1 MLLAACTGIV
11 AGGASAREGAIWGVA
26 DRQRAERLVE
36 NIEICRRLWS
46 EDGVTFKGKF
56 RSFEGITVQPRPVQR
71 PCPIWIAS
79 NPSPAAL
86 KPAMLDRAL
95 QRVARLADGWM
106 TVQLFPGALKAN
118 WTKIAESLRQEGR
131 DPAVFP
137 TMAYHNVNLNPDRQA
152 ALAETKRFLD
162 EYYGPVFSPPMVESW
177 TAAGTPEQ
185 CVEHLRALMR
195 DGARTITLRIT
206 SWQQEEQFKR
216 LVGEVSRAS
225 PRPDRR
231 MLTAP
236 STDDRAGLRPIAL
249 QRGQHVAGIEIQLS
263 MPRLVRQ
270 KSRGGNCTGAT
281 APSRNSRSSGEV
293 FNNAWAPPRVMA
305 VRVIRVTAS
314 PTKYLARYKADKV
327 AGLGPWVSL
336 SQAE

>member
-1 MLLAACTGIV
+1 MTASPARFGLTLPQRGVFFGITTMDGMMAMAAQADANPLFGSVWVGDSLFAKPRPDSLTLLGGLATATRRLALGVGCMASFPVRDPIVFAYQWATLDLLSQGRMLLAACTGIV

-26 DRQRAERLVE
+26 DRERSERLVE

-56 RSFEGITVQPRPVQR
+56 HSFEGVTVQPRPVQR

-118 WTKIAESLRQEGR
+118 WTRIAASLRQEGR
-131 DPAVFP
+131 DPAAFP

-162 EYYGPVFSPPMVESW
+162 EYYGPVFSPAMVESW
-177 TAAGTPEQ
+177 TAAGTPDQ

-216 LVGEVSRAS
+216 LVGEV
-225 PRPDRR
+225 
-231 MLTAP
+231 L
-236 STDDRAGLRPIAL
+236 
-249 QRGQHVAGIEIQLS
+249 
-263 MPRLVRQ
+263 
-270 KSRGGNCTGAT
+270 
-281 APSRNSRSSGEV
+281 
-293 FNNAWAPPRVMA
+293 PRVA
-305 VRVIRVTAS
+305 A
-314 PTKYLARYKADKV
+314 A
-327 AGLGPWVSL
+327 
-336 SQAE
+336 